1 MTSKTLARF
10 ALHLAAATV
19 ILSSAPAYA
28 GTDPVAVVKTYVIIA
43 HAKFEDSL
51 TTAKALDKA
60 IDALIANPSDNTLKA
75 AKEAWIKA
83 RAPYQQTE
91 AYRFGNAIV
100 DDWEGKV
107 NAWPLDEGLID
118 YVSKAY
124 GTESDENEQYTLNV
138 IANPKFT
145 IGGQEIDATT
155 ITPELLSGTLQEA
168 GETES
173 NVATGYHAIEFLLWG
188 QDLNG
193 TGPGAGARAAT
204 DYDPKNCSNGNCDR
218 RAQYLKAVS
227 SLLVS
232 DLEYMVKQ
240 WTPEGDAAKAV
251 LADPKKGISSMLT
264 GMGSL
269 SYGELAG
276 ERMKLGLL
284 LHDPEEEHDCFS
296 DNTFNSHLNDAVGIA
311 GVYSGHYTRVDGSK
325 IEGASLSALVA
336 EKDAALDAEMTAKL
350 NKTLD
355 AMHTMAKRGETIEA
369 YDQMIGEANKDGNA
383 AVQAAI
389 DGLVDQTKTI
399 QRVVSAL
406 ELGKIELE
414 GSDSLDNPNAVF
426 K

>member
-1 MTSKTLARF
+1 MSRKPLAILASGLASATVIFTSGVA
-10 ALHLAAATV
+10 AAATD
-19 ILSSAPAYA
+19 PAA
-28 GTDPVAVVKTYVIIA
+28 IVKTYVEIG
-43 HAKFEDSL
+43 HAKYEDAL
-51 TTAKALDKA
+51 ITAKALDKA
-60 IDALIANPSDNTLKA
+60 IDALLANPSEDTLKA

-83 RAPYQQTE
+83 RVPYQQTE
-91 AYRFGNAIV
+91 AYRFGNPIV

-118 YVSKAY
+118 YVDKSY

-145 IGGQEIDATT
+145 IGGKEIDATK

-193 TGPGAGARAAT
+193 TGPGAGARPAT
-204 DYDPKNCSNGNCDR
+204 DYDTKNCTNGHCDR
-218 RAQYLKAVS
+218 RAQYLKAAS
-227 SLLVS
+227 TLLVS
-232 DLEYMVKQ
+232 DLDYMVKQ
-240 WTPEGDAAKAV
+240 WTPEGEAAKAV
-251 LADPKKGISSMLT
+251 LSDPKKGLSTMLT

-296 DNTFNSHLNDAVGIA
+296 DNTFNSHLNDAIGIDE
-311 GVYSGHYTRVDGSK
+311 VYTGKYTRIDGTK

-336 EKDAALDAEMTAKL
+336 EKDAALDKEMTAKL
-350 NKTLD
+350 DKTLE
-355 AMHTMAKRGETIEA
+355 AMHAMAKRGEVEA
-369 YDQMIGEANKDGNA
+369 YDQMIGEGNKDGNA

-389 DGLVDQTKTI
+389 DGLVDQTKSI
-399 QRVVSAL
+399 QRVISAL
-406 ELGKIELE
+406 DLGKIELE

-426 K
+426 Q

>member
-1 MTSKTLARF
+1 MSRKPLAILASGLASATVIFTSGVA
-10 ALHLAAATV
+10 AAATD
-19 ILSSAPAYA
+19 PAA
-28 GTDPVAVVKTYVIIA
+28 IVKTYVEIG
-43 HAKFEDSL
+43 HAKYEDAL
-51 TTAKALDKA
+51 ITATALDKA
-60 IDALIANPSDNTLKA
+60 IDALLANPSEDTLKA

-83 RAPYQQTE
+83 RVPYQQTE
-91 AYRFGNAIV
+91 AYRFGNPIV

-118 YVSKAY
+118 YVDKSY

-145 IGGQEIDATT
+145 IGGKEIDATK

-193 TGPGAGARAAT
+193 TGPGAGARPAT
-204 DYDPKNCSNGNCDR
+204 DYDTKNCTNGHCDR
-218 RAQYLKAVS
+218 RAQYLKAAS
-227 SLLVS
+227 TLLVS
-232 DLEYMVKQ
+232 DLDYMVKQ
-240 WTPEGDAAKAV
+240 WTPEGEAAKAV
-251 LADPKKGISSMLT
+251 LSDPKKGLSTMLT

-296 DNTFNSHLNDAVGIA
+296 DNTFNSHLNDAIGIDE
-311 GVYSGHYTRVDGSK
+311 VYTGKYTRIDGTK

-336 EKDAALDAEMTAKL
+336 EKDAALDKEMTAKL
-350 NKTLD
+350 DKTLE
-355 AMHTMAKRGETIEA
+355 AMHAMAKRGEVEA
-369 YDQMIGEANKDGNA
+369 YDQMIGEGNKDGNA

-389 DGLVDQTKTI
+389 DGLVDQTKSI
-399 QRVVSAL
+399 QRVISAL
-406 ELGKIELE
+406 DLGKIELE

-426 K
+426 Q